1 VVWLAGCAGG
11 SFTGEVPL
19 HEEAV
24 GSPRIPFTYRVP
36 LGWFDMSPGADTTQ
50 NLVWLVRG
58 DYSATMA
65 VREISLD
72 DEARRRL
79 DDDGMRPVAE
89 LSLGLA
95 GADPAISVLTPLER
109 VTGAGGYAF
118 EEVNTATGDT
128 TRVEILGVAGR
139 VFEVQA
145 LLLGGGKGAPRES
158 VFTVQRGFVDA
169 FRW

>member
-1 VVWLAGCAGG
+1 
-11 SFTGEVPL
+11 
-19 HEEAV
+19 
-24 GSPRIPFTYRVP
+24 
-36 LGWFDMSPGADTTQ
+36 MSPGADSTQ

-65 VREISLD
+65 VREIALD

-79 DDDGMRPVAE
+79 DDDGTHTVAE

-95 GADPAISVLTPLER
+95 GGDPAVSVLTPLER
-109 VTGAGGYAF
+109 VAGPGDDGYAF
-118 EEVNTATGDT
+118 EEVNTTTGDT
-128 TRVEILGVAGR
+128 TRVEIVGAGGR

-158 VFTVQRGFVDA
+158 VFAVQRRFVEA